1 MAHSRLSDPEYRNWV
16 TVGRAIQIT
25 RNGLETIIQNA
36 ADKYHTS
43 LLAALSNN
51 VHAWKS
57 HLENAHR
64 SRDKRKISWSNS
76 DNTQWL
82 TVGASWEI
90 AKIFMAPLGSRKL
103 DVVNAKTTDISGLLN
118 VVEWSPRGTNGL
130 FNTGVDLS
138 KIADARSARNL
149 WAHAPLLHISDA
161 DKVNAFAS
169 LTSLLQDPEMHHD
182 KDVQDAIKKLS
193 SLLNTG
199 LAVIEEKELE
209 LFVQLQQQLDQD
221 MVSLESD
228 IICWKDEVGADLE
241 QINDQI
247 KGLDEFVKNNELHDA
262 LEIVNCRLEK
272 LEEKCLAES
281 QQRICDVEQ
290 ELKFNPVS
298 DRMKE
303 EFVGREWLFSDIGNW
318 LEKDLGPR
326 ESRAFLIWGSAG
338 TGKSSFAQE
347 FVRRHEGEK
356 LAGYHYCQKDNPRTC
371 DLKSLI
377 YSLRSMLSNSLPKY
391 AALVEKL
398 QTGRF
403 RDDPNKLF
411 DLLITTPLQQLNES
425 TRHFLVIDGLD
436 EGGSMIASCLARLSG
451 ILPSWLRVILT
462 ARQNAPALSG
472 LFLNSTSAKLDQ
484 FETGPESL
492 SSKDICDFV
501 SMKYRKLQTEYNY
514 IPSFFANDEQVG
526 KEKIVQASQNCF
538 LYAKLVMEHIFD
550 GHDEIGLPASLCEIY
565 CLDFKRRIPD
575 IEFFEKKVAPVL
587 QTVLA
592 IQSAKAFLRKE
603 MRIIGMGKIDSSL
616 KDNDIIIH
624 LQKIQQ
630 AYQESDESVTGVVKC
645 GLLPE
650 IKTHDLNKVVKL
662 LSGYLVKDDSG
673 TYYFSHSSVGD
684 WLQDEESD
692 FFCDVLNG
700 HSIMA
705 KYNLKTLKVK
715 YPSPGDFVENLCFRA
730 KKPYPTAFLDLKFFS
745 LRYLFHS
752 SESESSNVN
761 VLISEL
767 GIKAIDL
774 LHAAFHWSDDSWD
787 RFICSE
793 YMAMKVLDETDV
805 LNKMTIQEKAEH
817 LELALFLS
825 YARITAKLFDSRTYW
840 IFSDGTMF
848 RLNFRIKPLQL
859 VPKESMP
866 QLFFSSLVDF
876 NFRVKIFEF
885 CVNKGLT
892 ADVCV
897 PQFFENTKDFNSSIC
912 WNEDVQEYFRKLKSV
927 EKNVIT
933 LESLKEKP
941 FCPKEAKVSEFTLE
955 IIQKPLSEIER
966 LLRNGKIYV
975 EFKYA
980 WHSLLQRTLRL
991 NKADENLKRVEDY
1004 LKHGANP
1011 SNRGGPGVTA
1021 LMLTCKKLNEVLRYS
1036 PTAEQVVSLLLVH
1049 GADVNQQDFYGR
1061 TALHY
1066 AFESRY
1072 DNDSYL
1078 SEERLDRKQR
1088 VVQIL
1093 IQHSANIYLKDS
1105 SGLSAIDMAK
1115 RQGHESWL
1123 RTDEAA
1129 LTGKRRLMKI
1139 DEGSSTR
1146 SKKGKTCCSIS

>member
-43 LLAALSNN
+43 LLATLPNN
-51 VHAWKS
+51 VPAWKS
-57 HLENAHR
+57 HLENDHR
-64 SRDKRKISWSNS
+64 STNKIKISWSNS

-90 AKIFMAPLGSRKL
+90 AKIFMAPLGPRKL

-118 VVEWSPRGTNGL
+118 VLEWSPRGTNGM

-149 WAHAPLLHISDA
+149 WAHAPLLHVTDA

-169 LTSLLQDPEMHHD
+169 LTSLLQDPELHHD

-303 EFVGREWLFSDIGNW
+303 EFVGRKWLFCDIDNW

-326 ESRAFLIWGSAG
+326 ESRAFLIWGGAG

-371 DLKSLI
+371 DLKSLV
-377 YSLRSMLSNSLPKY
+377 YSLSSMLSKSLPEY
-391 AALVEKL
+391 ASLVEKL
-398 QTGRF
+398 QTDQF
-403 RDDPNKLF
+403 RDDPNALF

-451 ILPSWLRVILT
+451 TLPSWLRVILT
-462 ARQNAPALSG
+462 ARHNAPALSG
-472 LFLNSTSAKLDQ
+472 LFLNSSSAKLDQ
-484 FETGPESL
+484 FETSPKSL
-492 SSKDICDFV
+492 SSKDIREFV
-501 SMKYRKLQTEYNY
+501 SMKYRKLQTEYNC

-550 GHDEIGLPASLCEIY
+550 GHDEIGLPASLSEIY

-575 IEFFEKKVAPVL
+575 IEFFEKRVAPVL
-587 QTVLA
+587 QIVLA
-592 IQSAKAFLRKE
+592 IQSAKAFVQKE
-603 MRIIGMGKIDSSL
+603 IPIIGLFNLGISL
-616 KDNDIIIH
+616 FRKDQ
-624 LQKIQQ
+624 LVYE
-630 AYQESDESVTGVVKC
+630 AYEENDESVAGVVKC
-645 GLLPE
+645 GLLPD
-650 IKTHDLNKVVKL
+650 IKMHDLNKVLKL

-673 TYYFSHSSVGD
+673 KYYFSHSSVRD

-705 KYNLKTLKVK
+705 NYNLKTLKVK
-715 YPSPGDFVENLCFRA
+715 YPSPGDFVEDLCFCP
-730 KKPYPTAFLDLKFFS
+730 KQSYPTALLDLKFFS

-752 SESESSNVN
+752 SESGSSNVN
-761 VLISEL
+761 VLITEL
-767 GIKAIDL
+767 GIKAIHL
-774 LHAAFHWSDDSWD
+774 LHAAFHYGVGGTVDL
-787 RFICSE
+787 FICSE
-793 YMAMKVLDETDV
+793 YMAMKVLDETNV
-805 LNKMTIQEKAEH
+805 VNKMTIQEKVEH
-817 LELALFLS
+817 LELALLLR

-840 IFSDGTMF
+840 IFSNGAVF
-848 RLNFRIKPLQL
+848 ALNYNIEALQL

-866 QLFFSSLVDF
+866 QLLFTHLTYRFEFFPDMV
-876 NFRVKIFEF
+876 FEF
-885 CVNKGLT
+885 CVKNGLT

-897 PQFFENTKDFNSSIC
+897 PQFFENTEDFDSSIC
-912 WNEDVQEYFRKLKSV
+912 WNEDVQEYFRKLKSG
-927 EKNVIT
+927 EKYVIT

-941 FCPKEAKVSEFTLE
+941 FYPEEAKVSEFTLE
-955 IIQKPLSEIER
+955 IIQKPLSGID
-966 LLRNGKIYV
+966 Y
-975 EFKYA
+975 KY
-980 WHSLLQRTLRL
+980 S
-991 NKADENLKRVEDY
+991 
-1004 LKHGANP
+1004 
-1011 SNRGGPGVTA
+1011 
-1021 LMLTCKKLNEVLRYS
+1021 CKS
-1036 PTAEQVVSLLLVH
+1036 AGVH
-1049 GADVNQQDFYGR
+1049 G
-1061 TALHY
+1061 
-1066 AFESRY
+1066 E
-1072 DNDSYL
+1072 
-1078 SEERLDRKQR
+1078 KI
-1088 VVQIL
+1088 IL
-1093 IQHSANIYLKDS
+1093 
-1105 SGLSAIDMAK
+1105 
-1115 RQGHESWL
+1115 
-1123 RTDEAA
+1123 
-1129 LTGKRRLMKI
+1129 
-1139 DEGSSTR
+1139 
-1146 SKKGKTCCSIS
+1146 